1 MEFID
6 THTHIYDDAFLD
18 DVDAVVHRAR
28 EAGAKRLLLP
38 CIDEACI
45 KPMLAL
51 AARYPDLCFPMMG
64 LQPEELPDDPWP
76 LLSRME
82 ALLAGGGYVAVGEV
96 GIDLYWDSSREKE
109 QIEVF
114 RHEVDWAVRYDLPL
128 VIHCRNAHR
137 QLCDVLCERKAELR
151 RGGIFHC
158 FGGSEEE
165 ARELLSFPNFYL
177 GIGGVVTFKKSTLP
191 NVLAAAVPL
200 ERIVVETDAPY
211 LTPTPHRGK
220 RNEPAYIPYIIE
232 RIADVYATTPE
243 QVAAVTTENAERLFF
258 P

>member
-28 EAGAKRLLLP
+28 EAGAKRPLLP

-114 RHEVDWAVRYDLPL
+114 RHEVDWAVR
-128 VIHCRNAHR
+128 
-137 QLCDVLCERKAELR
+137 
-151 RGGIFHC
+151 
-158 FGGSEEE
+158 
-165 ARELLSFPNFYL
+165 
-177 GIGGVVTFKKSTLP
+177 
-191 NVLAAAVPL
+191 
-200 ERIVVETDAPY
+200 
-211 LTPTPHRGK
+211 
-220 RNEPAYIPYIIE
+220 
-232 RIADVYATTPE
+232 
-243 QVAAVTTENAERLFF
+243 
-258 P
+258 